1 MRKALFTAAVAFALS
16 LGSFAAQAG
25 GATSAPIKNNH
36 VWQTSYHQTQTTSVG
51 ITEFSSSSARSS
63 TSKR

>member
-1 MRKALFTAAVAFALS
+1 MRKALFTAAAAFALS

-25 GATSAPIKNNH
+25 GATSAPIKSNH
-36 VWQTSYHQTQTTSVG
+36 VWQTSYHQTQTAGVG

-63 TSKR
+63 ISKR